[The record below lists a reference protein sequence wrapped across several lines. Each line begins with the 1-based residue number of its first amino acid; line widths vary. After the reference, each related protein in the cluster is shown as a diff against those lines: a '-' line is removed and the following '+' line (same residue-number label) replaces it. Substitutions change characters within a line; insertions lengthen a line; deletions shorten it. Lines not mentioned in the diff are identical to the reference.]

1 MILVDT
7 SVWVQH
13 LRHGEAALAQRL
25 HACEVLTH
33 PLIVGELA
41 MGNLAGRDT
50 FLGALRRLPGAVV
63 ATDEEVLGLVDRER
77 LFGLGI
83 GYVDA
88 CLLAATRLTSGAGL
102 WTLDRRLAEAAL
114 RLGLVS
120 PAFLP

>member
-25 HACEVLTH
+25 NEHEVLTH

-88 CLLAATRLTSGAGL
+88 CLLAATRLTPGAGL